1 MINQAP
7 FRTIFFF
14 FSKDTNFI
22 RLILFFFLSK
32 TLCARVSSGFLD
44 SLGGGVVLGES
55 FWGSWKFLESLL
67 EFVVWGSPGLEKIV
81 VEELALLSG
90 PEFLPD
96 GGEEWVGVEVLPG
109 GAVVGVLQ
117 EGDGSLSEIEW
128 NLSVPVVVSVQG
140 LSVEVSDEV
149 VSDDVDLL
157 PSSEEGL
164 GGGEV
169 VDVSETEDVVVL
181 VVAEGLVV
189 DVQESV
195 LGEEAGLLEEGV
207 RLGGDQGVEVIVV
220 SVFDFSASDVLDGDF
235 ELVLVDLDEVLSVLD
250 SDSLFLEFLLDELVG
265 GVIVLDELVVGVQ
278 DGEGG
283 SGVELSV
290 ELEVAPDF
298 QADEEVVGLN
308 LSSEWVWWKAEVGV
322 T

>member
-1 MINQAP
+1 M
-7 FRTIFFF
+7 
-14 FSKDTNFI
+14 
-22 RLILFFFLSK
+22 
-32 TLCARVSSGFLD
+32 
-44 SLGGGVVLGES
+44 
-55 FWGSWKFLESLL
+55 
-67 EFVVWGSPGLEKIV
+67 
-81 VEELALLSG
+81 
-90 PEFLPD
+90 
-96 GGEEWVGVEVLPG
+96 
-109 GAVVGVLQ
+109 
-117 EGDGSLSEIEW
+117 
-128 NLSVPVVVSVQG
+128 
-140 LSVEVSDEV
+140 
-149 VSDDVDLL
+149 
-157 PSSEEGL
+157 
-164 GGGEV
+164 
-169 VDVSETEDVVVL
+169 
-181 VVAEGLVV
+181 
-189 DVQESV
+189 
-195 LGEEAGLLEEGV
+195 